1 MLAVAMAFAGLL
13 LTPAAAVGQSSFIT
27 LGTGGGPAP
36 QARRAQPANLLLSRD
51 QAILID
57 CGDGAAQQL
66 GKIDYPLEHV
76 QNVLISHLHFDH
88 TGGLFAFLSRRYQL
102 LSPGVVTVYG
112 PPGTRAPVEGLLA
125 VRKST
130 RLNYSQ

>member
-1 MLAVAMAFAGLL
+1 MRAVAIAFAGLL

-51 QAILID
+51 PAILID

-88 TGGLFAFLSRRYQL
+88 IGGLFAFLSRRYQL
-102 LSPGVVTVYG
+102 LLPVVVHVSCL
-112 PPGTRAPVEGLLA
+112 PGTRASVEGLVAALA
-125 VRKST
+125 I
-130 RLNYSQ
+130 

>member
-1 MLAVAMAFAGLL
+1 MAGMRAVAIAFAGLL

-57 CGDGAAQQL
+57 CGDGARSEEHTSELQSLMRNSYAVFCL
-66 GKIDYPLEHV
+66 KKKIKRTQVIKTYIY
-76 QNVLISHLHFDH
+76 N
-88 TGGLFAFLSRRYQL
+88 T
-102 LSPGVVTVYG
+102 
-112 PPGTRAPVEGLLA
+112 
-125 VRKST
+125 
-130 RLNYSQ
+130 